1 MGGAASV
8 EGVGFG
14 GPSDRELYYEVE
26 RKCRSGYFHSHLA
39 EFQSAMHQAI
49 SRNALDLVELLIVGG
64 PTRNLDPGPVLLAAK
79 LAQLEVLEL
88 LDSAGFDLQQTDSGG
103 RTAVHFA
110 AMNTSLEAGTVG
122 TFLALRG
129 GAKLCKVRDQDG
141 STGVHMAAE
150 MNNAD
155 FLHLPSL
162 NY

>member
-1 MGGAASV
+1 
-8 EGVGFG
+8 
-14 GPSDRELYYEVE
+14 
-26 RKCRSGYFHSHLA
+26 
-39 EFQSAMHQAI
+39 MHQAI

-88 LDSAGFDLQQTDSGG
+88 LDSAGFDLQQADSGG

-110 AMNTSLEAGTVG
+110 AMNTSLEAATVG

-141 STGVHMAAE
+141 STGVHVAAE

-155 FLHLPSL
+155 FLHAVLSCLREGDVKKLVSMPNFDGKSATQISKKKGRSHLETSMLL
-162 NY
+162 NQ